1 MATAQAILAQDS
13 GSRLKV
19 LSSAGHRSGH
29 SKTLLPSSS
38 LPSLCLVLPMTDG
51 CGDLKMEDD
60 VGDGRADDD
69 SPLHAA
75 KTNPSAPSAPSVPS
89 ASDLAAAAAALAAAV
104 GNTVDLT
111 AETPGP
117 NPYQLAAMNASSG
130 TPRGPTSKVESSR
143 ETKTPAKKQQGR
155 KTASPEKRPKLAI
168 PAPLPAPSGAPIPPP
183 GLPEPPVF
191 GGNFGVPPT
200 HGHQAE
206 EPGRPQFYDLDAG
219 PWHGFMT

>member
-117 NPYQLAAMNASSG
+117 NPYQLAAMNASSD
-130 TPRGPTSKVESSR
+130 TPRGPTSKVESS
-143 ETKTPAKKQQGR
+143 KKPRLQLR
-155 KTASPEKRPKLAI
+155 SSRVEKPR
-168 PAPLPAPSGAPIPPP
+168 APRSAPSSPF
-183 GLPEPPVF
+183 LL
-191 GGNFGVPPT
+191 
-200 HGHQAE
+200 HYRHHQAPRYRRQDCQSPLFLE
-206 EPGRPQFYDLDAG
+206 ATVVCPLLTGTRPRNPDDRNFMIWTQAPGMG
-219 PWHGFMT
+219 S